1 MVNLLMCY
9 LLLPMNLLI
18 LHQIDIII
26 LNNKYRIK

>member
-26 LNNKYRIK
+26 LNNKNIIK